1 MRRKSNNKHNHNRWL
16 NLHMILKFFKN
27 NYAKVRPMLGRW
39 ISESKAFC
47 KQKAREPRVIGFASI
62 VLAVAV
68 AMVAFVDLDITV
80 KRGLLLTKLFGTA
93 QERQE
98 RLAQKQLALLEAA
111 VLPQGGAVL
120 PTVWGDLGK
129 KLIESGVIDAE
140 KFEKLYASRGGL
152 RENDKKLLYSDS
164 NGNLVIN
171 EQNSGL
177 LLNLLWALGLGN
189 KNEILEKGPIM
200 DKKYGGDASRFAS
213 TGGWSLAR
221 GGVMNHYSAHRFIEL
236 TSEQQELVKQVSQNI
251 YRPCCNNST
260 YFPDCNH
267 GMAMLG
273 LLELMASQ
281 GVSEQEMYKAAL
293 AVNAFWFPDTYL
305 TIAKYLRTK
314 GVSWSKV
321 APMAILGA
329 NFSSVSGYRQILE
342 QVNPPSRKGSG
353 SGCGI

>member
-1 MRRKSNNKHNHNRWL
+1 MENQNESQKTQNVVD
-16 NLHMILKFFKN
+16 FFKN
-27 NYAKVRPMLGRW
+27 KYVRIKPALASW
-39 ISESKAFC
+39 ISKFCVFC
-47 KQKAREPRVIGFASI
+47 KQKAWEPRVIGSASI
-62 VLAVAV
+62 ILAVTV
-68 AMVAFVDLDITV
+68 AMIAFVDLDITV

-98 RLAQKQLALLEAA
+98 RLAQKQLTMLEAA

-120 PTVWGDLGK
+120 PVVWGDLGK
-129 KLIESGVIDAE
+129 QLIESGVIDAE

-152 RENDKKLLYSDS
+152 NENDKKLLYDDS
-164 NGNLVIN
+164 SGNLIIN

-189 KNEILEKGPIM
+189 KNEILEKGPM
-200 DKKYGGDASRFAS
+200 VDKKYGGDASRFAS

-221 GGVMNHYSAHRFIEL
+221 GNVMSHYSAHEFIIL
-236 TSEQQELVKQVSQNI
+236 IPEQQELVKQVSMNI
-251 YRPCCNNST
+251 YRPCCNNPT

-305 TIAKYLRTK
+305 TIAKYLQTK
-314 GVSWSKV
+314 GVSWNKV
-321 APMAILGA
+321 APMVILGV
-329 NFSSVSGYRQILE
+329 NFSSASGYRQILE
-342 QVNPPSRKGSG
+342 QVSPPSRQGSG
-353 SGCGI
+353 GGCGI